1 MAMDPCLAASRRPVA
16 WMLLLAPLLVH
27 CDRRAAA
34 PPAAARPAPIT
45 NTAPVPK
52 PLESKGAAAPK
63 AEPIVRDLD
72 AIQAAGEL
80 PVLFTF
86 NSTGYFIYRGET
98 MGYEYELLTLFARE
112 SNLRLK
118 PVVVRDSKLLFEKLN
133 RGEGDLVAA
142 QLAATNNQS
151 EVRMTAGLY
160 STAPVVVQRG
170 AKAAPVAGE
179 TKTVAKALARE
190 AREETAAH
198 PIEVRARLVTK
209 PADLAGQ
216 RLHLPRSSPYRGR
229 LLELNS
235 ELQNGIDVVEV
246 DESSDRLIQKLAVGG
261 IDYTVAPENLASLK
275 SGEYRN
281 LMITPTIGPPQ
292 PVVWAMRLTSPKLQE
307 ALNGWIEKKRKAGLL
322 AVLYRKYFL
331 DRRAFRTRGA
341 SQYLAAESGVLS
353 PFDDWFRESAA
364 IPGWDW
370 RLVAAQAYQES
381 RFNPAAR
388 SWAGARG
395 LMQIMP
401 RTARQLKV
409 NPADPRQSIAAAC
422 RYLWQIDKEWKDS
435 VPREEERLK
444 FILASYNVGLGHV
457 QDAARLA
464 AKHGEDP
471 ASWSHVAYWLIR
483 KSTRAVYNDPV
494 VKHGFA
500 RGTEPVAYVDQ
511 IMSRWEN
518 YREFVPA
525 ERTPPEPDPPDSDSE
540 RSSKASGRVVRGRA
554 VVIDE
559 DVVVPA
565 IAKQGAA
572 QFADGRRRG
581 NPARRLQIERPQFLQ
596 RSILVFR

>member
-1 MAMDPCLAASRRPVA
+1 MTVHHWLSTSFARSSRPASSHRGFSTRRAGILLLA
-16 WMLLLAPLLVH
+16 LLAPLLTH
-27 CDRRAAA
+27 CERRKA
-34 PPAAARPAPIT
+34 PPQSTAKTPSIT

-52 PLESKGAAAPK
+52 PLESRGAKPPK
-63 AEPIVRDLD
+63 ADPIARDLD
-72 AIQAAGEL
+72 EIRAAGEL

-86 NSTGYFIYRGET
+86 NSTGYFVYRGET
-98 MGYEYELLTLFARE
+98 MGYEYELLTLFAKE

-142 QLAATNNQS
+142 QLAATTNQS
-151 EVRMTAGLY
+151 EVRMTSGLY

-170 AKAAPVAGE
+170 AKTAPVAGE
-179 TKTVAKALARE
+179 TRTVAKSLARE
-190 AREETAAH
+190 AREEEAAR
-198 PIEVRARLVTK
+198 PIEIRARLVTK
-209 PADLAGQ
+209 PADLAGR
-216 RLHLPRSSPYRGR
+216 RLHLPRSSPYRGK
-229 LLELNS
+229 LLELNN
-235 ELQNGIDVVEV
+235 ELRDDIDVVEV

-292 PVVWAMRLTSPKLQE
+292 PVVWATRLTSPKLQE
-307 ALNGWIEKKRKAGLL
+307 ALNRWIEAKRKSGLL
-322 AVLYRKYFL
+322 NILYRKYFL

-341 SQYLAAESGVLS
+341 SQYLASESGVLS

-409 NPADPRQSIAAAC
+409 DPSNPRQSIAAAC
-422 RYLWQIDKEWKDS
+422 RYLWQLDRSWRTS
-435 VPREEERLK
+435 VPDEEERLK

-457 QDAARLA
+457 QDAVRLTE
-464 AKHGEDP
+464 KHGEDP
-471 ASWSHVAYWLIR
+471 TSWSHVAYWLIR
-483 KSTRAVYNDPV
+483 KSTRSVYNDPV

-511 IMSRWEN
+511 ILGRWEN

-525 ERTPPEPDPPDSDSE
+525 TPT
-540 RSSKASGRVVRGRA
+540 A
-554 VVIDE
+554 
-559 DVVVPA
+559 PA
-565 IAKQGAA
+565 ATATL
-572 QFADGRRRG
+572 
-581 NPARRLQIERPQFLQ
+581 PSP
-596 RSILVFR
+596 